1 MGVSRDLMKIV
12 NTFPGIYHF
21 QAKNQYELTS
31 TFIRLQEFYESPYK
45 QIRGKYFELDD
56 FFDIYAKKFGDMTYF
71 TDWHGFNVPG
81 HVVNEFIENFEYN
94 FRKKEE
100 LFANTFC
107 DGNAF
112 REKDKYYV
120 IGTWKDDAID
130 HELCHAWYYL
140 DPEFKKHANA
150 CVKVLKEKYRQQ
162 YDKVVN
168 WLFKEGYSKKVIN
181 DEVMAYMATSPPE
194 YMDERFGGKGY
205 QCGNESVYNYSG
217 SFRMAFGIK
226 KDEQT
231 KIRYKTRVVRATS

>member
-1 MGVSRDLMKIV
+1 MKVV

-45 QIRGKYFELDD
+45 QIRGKYFDLDD
-56 FFDIYAKKFGDMTYF
+56 FFDIYAKKFGNMTYF

-81 HVVNEFIENFEYN
+81 HIVNEFIETFEYN
-94 FRKKEE
+94 FYKKEE
-100 LFANTFC
+100 LFANLFC
-107 DGNAF
+107 DGKLFCEEN
-112 REKDKYYV
+112 KYYV
-120 IGTWKDDAID
+120 IGTWKNDDID

-140 DPEFKKHANA
+140 DPEFKKHAYA
-150 CVKVLKEKYRQQ
+150 CVKVLKDKYRQQ

-168 WLFKEGYSKKVIN
+168 WLLKEGYCRKVIN

-194 YMDERFGGKGY
+194 YMNERFEEGY
-205 QCGNESVYNYSG
+205 DYGNENVYNYSA
-217 SFRMAFGIK
+217 SFRMVFGIK

-231 KIRYKTRVVRATS
+231 KIRHKARVVRAIV